1 MIMGMLVA
9 PVIRWDVH
17 LVMRCQMCVK
27 EFSVRVERLEANF
40 YRVHTG
46 YIYRRRAWSCTQH
59 PGLDPWTWRMDI
71 FFGHKMP

>member
-1 MIMGMLVA
+1 MIIMGMLVA

-40 YRVHTG
+40 YCVHTG
-46 YIYRRRAWSCTQH
+46 YTVAV
-59 PGLDPWTWRMDI
+59 PGLALSILDSTLGLGGWI
-71 FFGHKMP
+71 YFFGHKMP